1 MRKVFA
7 LSVLLFFLGVLV
19 LSSSESAMRWLS
31 HVRYQDE
38 GLLGSDKYRF
48 GDLYGLTYL
57 PAFRQEKDS
66 SLIRHQVAKQENRD
80 IDLTILGDSY
90 LYSYV
95 QMDTFNFVRAQHVTF
110 RKWSESNLEPL
121 RIRPNATKKVLL
133 IETVERNAWTIL
145 SLDRLRGN
153 LERVSS
159 DLAWHASLN
168 AYLFEHIY
176 HPQLE
181 QNLDFTLF
189 NLQLFSPIKSLKSS
203 INSKLFHRL
212 PTEVAVSKN
221 GEFLY
226 MRETVDS
233 SQRSSSFYPISNDE
247 LHELGDRIL
256 AMNQYAKSK
265 GYDEVIFVI
274 IPNPVVF
281 TQTESKLSNQLV
293 PKLKLELGDKVRL
306 VDPTKPL
313 MEGGKNYFFK
323 SDSHWN
329 QQGARAWLAH
339 FNQYLLTL

>member
-7 LSVLLFFLGVLV
+7 CSVLLFFLGVLV

-31 HVRYQDE
+31 HARYQDD

-48 GDLYGLTYL
+48 GDLYGLSYL
-57 PAFRQEKDS
+57 PAFRLEKDS
-66 SLIRHQVAKQENRD
+66 SLIRHQVANQEIRD
-80 IDLTILGDSY
+80 IELTILGDSY

-95 QMDTFNFVRAQHVTF
+95 QMDTSNFARTKNVTF
-110 RKWSESNLEPL
+110 RKWSDSNLEPL
-121 RIRPNATKKVLL
+121 RVRPHATKKVLL

-145 SLDRLRGN
+145 SLERLKPQ
-153 LERVSS
+153 LEQISS
-159 DLAWHASLN
+159 DKPWYTSFN
-168 AYLFEHIY
+168 DYLFEHIY

-189 NLQLFSPIKSLKSS
+189 NLQLFSPLKSLKSS
-203 INSKLFHRL
+203 IHSKVFNRS
-212 PTEVAVSKN
+212 PTDVAVSKN

-233 SQRSSSFYPISNDE
+233 SQRSSSFYPISNNE
-247 LHELGDRIL
+247 LHELGNRIV
-256 AMNQYAKSK
+256 AMNQYAKTK
-265 GYDEVIFVI
+265 GFDEVIFVI

-281 TQTESKLSNQLV
+281 TGTESKVSNQLV
-293 PKLKLELGDKVRL
+293 PKLQLELGDKVRF
-306 VDPTKPL
+306 VDPTIPL

-329 QQGARAWLAH
+329 QKGARAWLAQ